1 MYNLSEILH
10 ETEVCTHGVS
20 ESSQLTKFRD
30 ESDFVSCSPVFV
42 NQQRLIWLIDALI
55 VSSLV
60 VLTVACLSALFV
72 ETCLRTLGKVNT
84 VDLVC
89 LLIVFCNNS
98 RTGESLLSGKG
109 GVGKSTIAVNL
120 AITLKNLKYN
130 VGILDADIYG
140 PSIPKMM
147 GILEK
152 PKSEDGVNLIPIKK
166 FNIQCM
172 SIGFMVSEETP
183 MIWRGPMV
191 ASTIKTFTG
200 KVLWE
205 NIDFLIIDMPPGTG
219 DALLTFSQEID
230 IDGAVIITTPQDIA
244 IIDVKRGIE
253 MFKKTNVKILGIVE
267 NMTSFTSDDG
277 IEHFI
282 FGKDGEK
289 NIASKFNV

>member
-1 MYNLSEILH
+1 MSEKDANLSKKFIDQITPKTLFKKNKIN
-10 ETEVCTHGVS
+10 GVNKIIAIS
-20 ESSQLTKFRD
+20 
-30 ESDFVSCSPVFV
+30 
-42 NQQRLIWLIDALI
+42 
-55 VSSLV
+55 
-60 VLTVACLSALFV
+60 
-72 ETCLRTLGKVNT
+72 
-84 VDLVC
+84 
-89 LLIVFCNNS
+89 
-98 RTGESLLSGKG
+98 SGKG

-120 AITLKNLKYN
+120 AIALKNLNYN

-172 SIGFMVSEETP
+172 SIGFMISEDTP

-191 ASTIKTFTG
+191 SSTIKTFTG

-253 MFKKTNVKILGIVE
+253 MFKKTNVKIIGIIE
-267 NMTSFTSDDG
+267 NMTSFTSGDG
-277 IEHFI
+277 VEHFI
-282 FGKDGEK
+282 FGKDGGK
-289 NIASKFNV
+289 NIASRFNVELLGQIPIDINLRKNSDEGLPFVDEFKDHKVSKLFLEIANKITKIIN

>member
-1 MYNLSEILH
+1 MSEKDANLSKKFIDQITPKTLFKKNKIN
-10 ETEVCTHGVS
+10 GVKKIIAIS
-20 ESSQLTKFRD
+20 
-30 ESDFVSCSPVFV
+30 
-42 NQQRLIWLIDALI
+42 
-55 VSSLV
+55 
-60 VLTVACLSALFV
+60 
-72 ETCLRTLGKVNT
+72 
-84 VDLVC
+84 
-89 LLIVFCNNS
+89 
-98 RTGESLLSGKG
+98 SGKG

-172 SIGFMVSEETP
+172 SIGFMVSEDTP

-200 KVLWE
+200 KVLWD

-230 IDGAVIITTPQDIA
+230 IDGAIIITTPQEIA

-253 MFKKTNVKILGIVE
+253 MFKKTNVKIIGIIE
-267 NMTSFTSDDG
+267 NMTSFTSGDG
-277 IEHFI
+277 MEHFI
-282 FGKDGEK
+282 FGKDGGK
-289 NIASKFNV
+289 NIAERFDIELLGQIPIDIKIRENSDDGLPFMENNIENKISNIFTKISKKIVKLLI

>member
-1 MYNLSEILH
+1 MSEKDANLSKKFIDQITPKTLFKKNKIN
-10 ETEVCTHGVS
+10 GVKKIIAIS
-20 ESSQLTKFRD
+20 
-30 ESDFVSCSPVFV
+30 
-42 NQQRLIWLIDALI
+42 
-55 VSSLV
+55 
-60 VLTVACLSALFV
+60 
-72 ETCLRTLGKVNT
+72 
-84 VDLVC
+84 
-89 LLIVFCNNS
+89 
-98 RTGESLLSGKG
+98 SGKG

-120 AITLKNLKYN
+120 AIALKNLKYN

-191 ASTIKTFTG
+191 SSTIKTFTG

-253 MFKKTNVKILGIVE
+253 MFKKTKVKILGIIE
-267 NMTSFTSDDG
+267 NMTSFTSGDG
-277 IEHFI
+277 VEHFI
-282 FGKDGEK
+282 FGKDGGK
-289 NIASKFNV
+289 NISSKFNIELLGQIPIDINLRKNSDEGLPFVDEFKDHKVSKLFLEIANKITKIIS

>member
-1 MYNLSEILH
+1 MSEKDANLSKKFIDQITPKTLFKKNKIN
-10 ETEVCTHGVS
+10 GVKKIIAIS
-20 ESSQLTKFRD
+20 
-30 ESDFVSCSPVFV
+30 
-42 NQQRLIWLIDALI
+42 
-55 VSSLV
+55 
-60 VLTVACLSALFV
+60 
-72 ETCLRTLGKVNT
+72 
-84 VDLVC
+84 
-89 LLIVFCNNS
+89 
-98 RTGESLLSGKG
+98 SGKG

-172 SIGFMVSEETP
+172 SIGFMVSEDTP

-200 KVLWE
+200 KVLWD

-230 IDGAVIITTPQDIA
+230 IDGAIIITTPQEIA

-253 MFKKTNVKILGIVE
+253 MFKKTNVKIIGIIE
-267 NMTSFTSDDG
+267 NMTSFTSGDG
-277 IEHFI
+277 MEHFI
-282 FGKDGEK
+282 FGKDGGK
-289 NIASKFNV
+289 NIAERFDIELLGQIPIDIKIRENSDDGLPFMENNIENKISNIFTNISKKIVKLLI

>member
-1 MYNLSEILH
+1 MNEKEANLSKNFMDQVSPKTQFKKNKIN
-10 ETEVCTHGVS
+10 GV
-20 ESSQLTKFRD
+20 KKIIA
-30 ESDFVSCSPVFV
+30 VS
-42 NQQRLIWLIDALI
+42 
-55 VSSLV
+55 
-60 VLTVACLSALFV
+60 
-72 ETCLRTLGKVNT
+72 
-84 VDLVC
+84 
-89 LLIVFCNNS
+89 
-98 RTGESLLSGKG
+98 SGKG

-120 AITLKNLKYN
+120 AISLKNLNHN

-147 GILEK
+147 GISEK
-152 PKSEDGVNLIPIKK
+152 PKSEDGINLIPIKK

-191 ASTIKTFTG
+191 ASTIKTFAH
-200 KVLWE
+200 KVLWKD
-205 NIDFLIIDMPPGTG
+205 IDFLIIDMPPGTG

-244 IIDVKRGIE
+244 VIDVKKGIE
-253 MFKKTNVKILGIVE
+253 MFKRTNVKILGIIE

-282 FGKDGEK
+282 FGKDGGK
-289 NIASKFNV
+289 NIASKFNIELLGQIPININLRKNSDEGIPFLEKFKKGEISEKFIKIANTIISKFY